1 MSAMDRRDVLR
12 TGAEAGAAVTV
23 LGSGCS
29 PTTGKNGAGSA
40 PRRSDAATALLDF
53 PLYEISLDEIR
64 PGLASGELTSRSL
77 AEAYL
82 ERIEA
87 AGHRHGRRGGETPTR
102 NPHPGTP
109 PWDPMIS

>member
-40 PRRSDAATALLDF
+40 PRGSDAATALLDF
-53 PLYEISLDEIR
+53 PL
-64 PGLASGELTSRSL
+64 
-77 AEAYL
+77 
-82 ERIEA
+82 
-87 AGHRHGRRGGETPTR
+87 
-102 NPHPGTP
+102 
-109 PWDPMIS
+109 